1 MIIEYI
7 DALPLSIKDFKD
19 EKWEDHILRQLAR
32 LYLQFYQLTFDQIGS
47 LSLGEAGED
56 GLGSEPWVFG
66 NRRPLQSSISEQAL
80 ADQDPS
86 TVIPLDRTYV
96 SAVDYS
102 YALVNL
108 AFNDWLQSP
117 DMVRSEE
124 DGREDLYDLHHF
136 RSYVMDWVIPEYN
149 YGPFYLMH
157 GDLLPSNIL
166 VDSNK
171 NFVAIID
178 WEWCR
183 TVPAQLFVPP
193 AWITGFDITQAC
205 SGYGMIG
212 LMTGTVFIKMALE
225 KEVKAD
231 GKVARQHPLV
241 KLWRQTVGLRSFN
254 VAHALLRPD
263 KSLVIYSNGLD
274 HNCYGDGT
282 RDSRVSAFYSAP
294 DGNDKRKLVS
304 KKLTDWESF
313 KREVHELGMEL
324 KERESFPEINVPP
337 DLQKRFEP
345 TLMKKIFRK
354 LRSQHQYVS
363 RPYTF
368 LKKKLLTDRNY
379 PADA

>member
-19 EKWEDHILRQLAR
+19 KKWEKHILRQLSR

-56 GLGSEPWVFG
+56 GPGSEPWVFG

-80 ADQDPS
+80 ANQDPS

-96 SAVDYS
+96 SAVDYY

-117 DMVRSEE
+117 DRVRSEE
-124 DGREDLYDLHHF
+124 EGREDLYDLYNF
-136 RSYVMDWVIPEYN
+136 RSYVMDWVIPKYN

-205 SGYGMIG
+205 SGYGMFG
-212 LMTGTVFIKMALE
+212 LMVGVVFVKMALE
-225 KEVKAD
+225 KELEAD
-231 GKVARQHPLV
+231 GKVARRHPLMR
-241 KLWRQTVGLRSFN
+241 LWRDTVGVRSFN

-263 KSLVIYSNGLD
+263 KGLVVYTSGLD
-274 HNCYGDGT
+274 HNRYGYDT
-282 RDSRVSAFYSAP
+282 RDNRISAFYSAP
-294 DGNDKRKLVS
+294 DGDKNRKLVS
-304 KKLTDWESF
+304 KKLADWESF
-313 KREVHELGMEL
+313 KQEVHELGIEL
-324 KERESFPEINVPP
+324 KEREPFPEIIVPA
-337 DLQKRFEP
+337 DVRKRFEP

-354 LRSQHQYVS
+354 LRSQRRYVHA
-363 RPYTF
+363 YTCS
-368 LKKKLLTDRNY
+368 LKENY
-379 PADA
+379 

>member
-7 DALPLSIKDFKD
+7 DALPLSIKDYKD
-19 EKWEDHILRQLAR
+19 RKWKNHILQQLAR

-66 NRRPLQSSISEQAL
+66 NRRPLQSSISEQAA

-117 DMVRSEE
+117 DMVRSEK
-124 DGREDLYDLHHF
+124 DGSEDLYDLYQF

-183 TVPAQLFVPP
+183 TVPAQFFVPP

-205 SGYGMIG
+205 SGYGTIG
-212 LMTGTVFIKMALE
+212 LLAGTVFVNMALE

-231 GKVARQHPLV
+231 GKDVYRHPLV
-241 KLWRQTVGLRSFN
+241 KLWHQTVEMDSFN

-263 KSLVIYSNGLD
+263 KSIVIYSSGLD
-274 HNCYGDGT
+274 HNRYGYDT
-282 RDSRVSAFYSAP
+282 RDNRVSAFYLAP
-294 DGNDKRKLVS
+294 DGKNKRKLVS
-304 KKLTDWESF
+304 KKLADWESF
-313 KREVHELGMEL
+313 KQEVRELGKEL
-324 KERESFPEINVPP
+324 KEREPFPEINVPP
-337 DLQKRFEP
+337 DLKKMYEP

-354 LRSQHQYVS
+354 LRSKYPYVHARIYS
-363 RPYTF
+363 
-368 LKKKLLTDRNY
+368 LNKNY
-379 PADA
+379 

>member
-7 DALPLSIKDFKD
+7 DALPLSIKDYKD
-19 EKWEDHILRQLAR
+19 RKWKNHILQQLAR

-66 NRRPLQSSISEQAL
+66 NRRPLQSSISEQAA

-124 DGREDLYDLHHF
+124 DGREDLYDLYQF
-136 RSYVMDWVIPEYN
+136 RSSVMDWVIPEYN

-205 SGYGMIG
+205 GGYGIIG
-212 LMTGTVFIKMALE
+212 LLAGTVFVNMALE

-231 GKVARQHPLV
+231 GKVAHHHPLV
-241 KLWRQTVGLRSFN
+241 KLWRQTVDLQSFN

-263 KSLVIYSNGLD
+263 KSITVYSNGLD
-274 HNCYGDGT
+274 DNRHGYDT
-282 RDSRVSAFYSAP
+282 RDNRVSAFYSAP

-304 KKLTDWESF
+304 KKLADWESF
-313 KREVHELGMEL
+313 KQEVRELGKEL
-324 KERESFPEINVPP
+324 KEREPFPEINVPP
-337 DLQKRFEP
+337 DLKKMYEP

-354 LRSQHQYVS
+354 LRSKYPYVHARIYS
-363 RPYTF
+363 LNKSY
-368 LKKKLLTDRNY
+368 
-379 PADA
+379 

>member
-1 MIIEYI
+1 
-7 DALPLSIKDFKD
+7 
-19 EKWEDHILRQLAR
+19 
-32 LYLQFYQLTFDQIGS
+32 
-47 LSLGEAGED
+47 
-56 GLGSEPWVFG
+56 
-66 NRRPLQSSISEQAL
+66 
-80 ADQDPS
+80 
-86 TVIPLDRTYV
+86 
-96 SAVDYS
+96 
-102 YALVNL
+102 
-108 AFNDWLQSP
+108 
-117 DMVRSEE
+117 MVRSEK

-212 LMTGTVFIKMALE
+212 LMAGTVFVRMALK

-231 GKVARQHPLV
+231 GKIAYEHPLV
-241 KLWRQTVGLRSFN
+241 KLWRQTVNLRSFN

-263 KSLVIYSNGLD
+263 KSLVIYRNGLD
-274 HNCYGDGT
+274 HNRYGYGT

-304 KKLTDWESF
+304 KKLMDWESF

-324 KERESFPEINVPP
+324 KEREPFPEINVPP
-337 DLQKRFEP
+337 DLRKRFEP
-345 TLMKKIFRK
+345 TLMKKIFCK

-363 RPYTF
+363 YPYTF

-379 PADA
+379 PAEA